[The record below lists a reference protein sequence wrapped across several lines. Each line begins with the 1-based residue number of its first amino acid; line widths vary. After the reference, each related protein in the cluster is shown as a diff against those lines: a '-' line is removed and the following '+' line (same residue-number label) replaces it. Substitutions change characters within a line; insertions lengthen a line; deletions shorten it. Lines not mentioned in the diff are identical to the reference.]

1 MFSLN
6 GWLLKTVALA
16 ILGAFVGGVY
26 AAGHVAGKN
35 ACQLDA
41 RTKEN
46 AALVE
51 ASSRIAETFTEYER
65 ILAGIDSQGPS
76 GDVPTLVRST
86 IERLPNP
93 AKR

>member
-6 GWLLKTVALA
+6 GWLIKTVALA
-16 ILGAFVGGVY
+16 ILGAFVGGIY
-26 AAGHVAGKN
+26 STGYYAGKN
-35 ACQLDA
+35 ACSLDA

-51 ASSRIAETFTEYER
+51 ASNRIAETFSEYER

-76 GDVPTLVRST
+76 GGVPPLVSDT
-86 IERLPNP
+86 IKRMPNP